1 MYPYE
6 QILQYNPV
14 RRAHFLE
21 SIKISTARLNYV
33 LMSASG
39 IETFT
44 SGELTSPGL
53 VFWLSH
59 VCSVVNDH
67 LSDRKM
73 GWELDEG
80 ILECVATMAIFGY
93 SGGRADHWNV
103 HMNGHKQLTELHGGM
118 QRSWGY
124 LLNSIR
130 RADVRGAA
138 ALGLTPHL
146 DYHRFFEAPSKMLSL
161 RLRTEISRDMS
172 GILYCC
178 GVQTNVVNAMTSMS
192 LFAGVLRAA
201 SSSPTREML
210 FDPEAFI
217 EEWLWCEY
225 QLVKY
230 PGPLR
235 SDCSSACRRLPD
247 KLYIAADLGS
257 SEAVAEVMVETLR
270 AQPVPPLVGNL
281 LESALRAAAIMYI
294 EVLVPDEPGSPL
306 AHAILLNLLSALVQT
321 IVQCLQERQSKTRN
335 EKPRGNSCDDDDD
348 DDDCLPSTA
357 TSKPVLIWIC
367 IVGFVVSKLY
377 ETDLAARGIL
387 FDRACYGQCLAMI
400 VGLEPEDV
408 DRLRDEDLALCRVL
422 DARGLRIQP
431 CDERVILKGLLN
443 EHLYGVPARDL
454 TSV

>member
-1 MYPYE
+1 
-6 QILQYNPV
+6 
-14 RRAHFLE
+14 
-21 SIKISTARLNYV
+21 
-33 LMSASG
+33 
-39 IETFT
+39 
-44 SGELTSPGL
+44 
-53 VFWLSH
+53 
-59 VCSVVNDH
+59 
-67 LSDRKM
+67 
-73 GWELDEG
+73 
-80 ILECVATMAIFGY
+80 
-93 SGGRADHWNV
+93 
-103 HMNGHKQLTELHGGM
+103 
-118 QRSWGY
+118 
-124 LLNSIR
+124 
-130 RADVRGAA
+130 
-138 ALGLTPHL
+138 
-146 DYHRFFEAPSKMLSL
+146 
-161 RLRTEISRDMS
+161 
-172 GILYCC
+172 
-178 GVQTNVVNAMTSMS
+178 MTSTS

-201 SSSPTREML
+201 SSSPGREML

-225 QLVKY
+225 KLVKY

-247 KLYIAADLGS
+247 KLYMAADLGS

-281 LESALRAAAIMYI
+281 LESALRAAAIVYI

-306 AHAILLNLLSALVQT
+306 AHAILLNLLSTSVQT
-321 IVQCLQERQSKTRN
+321 IVQRLQERQSKTRN
-335 EKPRGNSCDDDDD
+335 EKPRENSCDDDD

-400 VGLEPEDV
+400 VGPEPKDV

-431 CDERVILKGLLN
+431 CDERIILKGLLK
-443 EHLYGVPARDL
+443 EHLYGIPALDL
-454 TSV
+454 TPV